1 MGAIGD
7 KRESELRWL
16 IDHFEE
22 ERGSASR
29 ASATEP
35 GQLWPYL
42 RALMNL
48 REPCR
53 TSDEFYVRQ
62 DRLLRELAQ
71 EKGIVRAT
79 ELPRSDVDGRLSV
92 WRGDITAIEV
102 DSIVNAANS
111 QLLGCWVP
119 GRHCIDNAIHSYA
132 GVQLREECARL
143 MTAQGHEEL
152 TGQAKLTSAYNLPAR
167 HVVHTVGPIAG
178 GAPTRLHRSQLADCY
193 ASCLDAASEA
203 GDRSV
208 AFCCI
213 STGLFGF
220 PQEEAARI
228 AVGSVRSWLDE
239 HPGAVDQVVFNV
251 FLARDEQIYRGL
263 LG

>member
-1 MGAIGD
+1 MD
-7 KRESELRWL
+7 VVDDEREAELRWL
-16 IDHFEE
+16 IDYLEE

-35 GQLWPYL
+35 GQLWPHL
-42 RALMNL
+42 RALMNV
-48 REPCR
+48 REPR
-53 TSDEFYVRQ
+53 PASDEFYARQ
-62 DRLLRELAQ
+62 DRLLRVMAE
-71 EKGIVRAT
+71 EKGVTVAAR
-79 ELPRSDVDGRLSV
+79 LPRCDVDGHLSL
-92 WRGDITAIEV
+92 WRGDITALEV
-102 DSIVNAANS
+102 DAIVNAANS

-119 GRHCIDNAIHSYA
+119 GHHCIDNAIHSYA

-143 MTAQGHEEL
+143 MAAQRHEEP
-152 TGQAKLTSAYNLPAR
+152 TGQAKLTSAYNLPVR

-178 GAPTRLHRSQLADCY
+178 GAPTNLHRRQLADCY
-193 ASCLDAASEA
+193 ESCLDAASEA

-251 FLARDEQIYRGL
+251 FLARDERIYREL